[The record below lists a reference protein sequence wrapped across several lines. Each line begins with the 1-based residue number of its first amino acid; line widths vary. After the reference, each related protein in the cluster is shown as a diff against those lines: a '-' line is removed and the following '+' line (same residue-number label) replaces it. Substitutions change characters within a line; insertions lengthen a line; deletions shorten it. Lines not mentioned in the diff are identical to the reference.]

1 MTRTARRSALVGGL
15 AVALSVVLAGPALAE
30 DSEIVTPV
38 PDVGIKGAL
47 VLYVLVPLAI
57 LLVVAG
63 LVWLPNVVR
72 SDRYRPNRG
81 WAAAPLWFHGPPDP
95 DDAVAA
101 AQPGD
106 LVRGGARGSW

>member
-1 MTRTARRSALVGGL
+1 MSRTARTSALAGL
-15 AVALSVVLAGPALAE
+15 ALSVLLAGPALAT

-38 PDVGIKGAL
+38 PEVGIKGAL

-57 LLVVAG
+57 LLVTAA

-72 SDRYRPNRG
+72 STRYRPNRG
-81 WAAAPLWFHGPPDP
+81 WSAAPLWFHGPADP
-95 DDAVAA
+95 DAAVAS

-106 LVRGGARGSW
+106 VVRGGARGSW